1 MGRVMRV
8 AVVAQAEW
16 ATRLR
21 SYIHDHMQAMTVEA
35 LLDRGQ
41 LGPARRFDVMVVDEA
56 TRVVSSADVDK
67 AVAAGTIVVGLFDAR
82 HPAGESYLDRLG
94 ASRITARTWTPPPWR
109 PRSRLSA
116 RSRLRSR
123 WFAPSRAP
131 RPALGGC

>member
-35 LLDRGQ
+35 LLDRSQ
-41 LGPARRFDVMVVDEA
+41 LGPGRRFDVMVVDEA
-56 TRVVSSADVDK
+56 TRVVSVADVSK
-67 AVAAGTIVVGLFDAR
+67 AVAAGTIVVGLFDVR

-94 ASRITARTWTPPPWR
+94 RLRITARTWTRPPWR
-109 PRSRLSA
+109 QRSRLSA
-116 RSRLRSR
+116 RYRSRSRLS
-123 WFAPSRAP
+123 APSRAA
-131 RPALGGC
+131 RPAPGGC